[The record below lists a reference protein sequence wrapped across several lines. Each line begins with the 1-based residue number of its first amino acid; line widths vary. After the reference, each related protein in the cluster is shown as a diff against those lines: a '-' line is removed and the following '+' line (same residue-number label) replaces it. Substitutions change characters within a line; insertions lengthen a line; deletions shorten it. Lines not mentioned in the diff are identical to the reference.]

1 MKGAWLFV
9 ISAVCGIAGALLPRA
24 AMHLH
29 AALHETHGGQ
39 ATQGTARAHTQE
51 KFVFTARTPMERLA
65 PLFGADK
72 EPLWSANWEPSFIYP
87 LPAKDTQGMVFTVAH
102 GHRTSVW
109 VNTEFD
115 LKNGRVQ
122 YVYVIANALA
132 TVITLRLMPEGNETR
147 VEVEYDRTALNAE
160 ADAHVQQMAEQDRN
174 AGPEWEREMNEYL
187 KKHKE

>member
-9 ISAVCGIAGALLPRA
+9 IGVVCGAAGALLPKV

-39 ATQGTARAHTQE
+39 TTQGSTRTHTQE
-51 KFVFTARTPMERLA
+51 KFVFTARAPMERVA

-72 EPLWSANWEPSFIYP
+72 ERVWSVKWEPSFIYP
-87 LPAKDTQGMVFTVAH
+87 LPAKDAQGMVFTVAH

-115 LKNGRVQ
+115 LKNGRMQ
-122 YVYVIANALA
+122 YAYVIPDALT
-132 TVITLRLMPEGNETR
+132 TVITLRLTPEGNETR

-160 ADAHVQQMAEQDRN
+160 ADAHVQHMAEQDRN
-174 AGPEWEREMNEYL
+174 AGPEWEKEVNGYLEKHRE
-187 KKHKE
+187 